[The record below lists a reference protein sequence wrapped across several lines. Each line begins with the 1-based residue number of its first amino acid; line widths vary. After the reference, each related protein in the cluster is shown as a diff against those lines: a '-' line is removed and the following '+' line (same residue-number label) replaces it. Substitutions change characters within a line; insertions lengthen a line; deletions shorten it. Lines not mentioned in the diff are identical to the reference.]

1 MAQKDPAMV
10 CARFEPDDLDVLE
23 SLVSFERLSKSDVI
37 RRAVR
42 AYAEQLGLAKPKAK
56 PKR

>member
-1 MAQKDPAMV
+1 MV
-10 CARFEPDDLDVLE
+10 CARFEPDDLEVLTV
-23 SLVSFERLSKSDVI
+23 LVEYERLSKSDVI

-42 AYAEQLGLAKPKAK
+42 AYAEQLGLLKPRAK